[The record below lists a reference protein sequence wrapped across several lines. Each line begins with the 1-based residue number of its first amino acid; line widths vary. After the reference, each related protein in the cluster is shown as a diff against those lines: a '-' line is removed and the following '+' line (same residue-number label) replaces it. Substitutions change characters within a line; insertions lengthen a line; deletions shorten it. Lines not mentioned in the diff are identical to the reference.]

1 MPESF
6 PILVVDDDD
15 RMRELLVEIFSGQG
29 HEVIAASDGDTA
41 VRLIIENKFSLI
53 VTDLKMPKQDG
64 MAIIKQAKNVD
75 ADLPIIMIT
84 GHGSVNSAIEAMKQ
98 GAYDYIEKPFDPEQ
112 LTLVANRA
120 LQYYQLVR
128 KNRLMNSA
136 LRDLR
141 SHELIGGGPAM
152 QKVKNLVAKIAPLD
166 VSVMIQ
172 GETGTGKELIAR
184 LVHRN
189 SRRAGN
195 LFLPI
200 NCGAIAI
207 NLLESELFGHEQGAF
222 TGAEQQK
229 KGLVELASSG
239 TLFLDE
245 LNSMPAAFQAKIL
258 RFLQERSFFRV
269 GGSKELHSDVRIV
282 AATNVN
288 LVEEVAA
295 GRFRDD
301 LYFRLSIMVLRL
313 PPLRDRTEDIP
324 ELACYFLR
332 KYSALYEKKV
342 DRIDQYTLDQL
353 VDYPW
358 PGNIRELENVIS
370 SSVIMATGTAI
381 TSASLPDDFRK
392 GSLVTTA
399 EDSMKLSDMEQSMMR
414 KALLK
419 SDGNKARAARMLG
432 IDTSTLWRKIK
443 RYGL

>member
-1 MPESF
+1 
-6 PILVVDDDD
+6 
-15 RMRELLVEIFSGQG
+15 
-29 HEVIAASDGDTA
+29 
-41 VRLIIENKFSLI
+41 
-53 VTDLKMPKQDG
+53 
-64 MAIIKQAKNVD
+64 
-75 ADLPIIMIT
+75 
-84 GHGSVNSAIEAMKQ
+84 
-98 GAYDYIEKPFDPEQ
+98 
-112 LTLVANRA
+112 
-120 LQYYQLVR
+120 
-128 KNRLMNSA
+128 MNSA

-313 PPLRDRTEDIP
+313 PPLRERTEDIP

>member
-1 MPESF
+1 VPESF

-200 NCGAIAI
+200 NCGAIAV

-258 RFLQERSFFRV
+258 RFLQDRSFFRV

-358 PGNIRELENVIS
+358 PVIFVS
-370 SSVIMATGTAI
+370 WKT
-381 TSASLPDDFRK
+381 
-392 GSLVTTA
+392 
-399 EDSMKLSDMEQSMMR
+399 LSPVR
-414 KALLK
+414 
-419 SDGNKARAARMLG
+419 
-432 IDTSTLWRKIK
+432 
-443 RYGL
+443 

>member
-6 PILVVDDDD
+6 PVLVVDDDD

-29 HEVIAASDGDTA
+29 HKVLAASDGDA
-41 VRLIIENKFSLI
+41 AIRLIIEKKISLI

-64 MAIIKQAKNVD
+64 MAIVRQAKAVD

-112 LTLVANRA
+112 LKLVANRA
-120 LQYYQLVR
+120 LRYYQLIR
-128 KNRLMNSA
+128 KNRLMNST
-136 LRDLR
+136 LHDLR

-152 QKVKNLVAKIAPLD
+152 QKVKQLVAKIAPLD

-172 GETGTGKELIAR
+172 GETGTGKELVAR

-200 NCGAIAI
+200 NCGAIAES
-207 NLLESELFGHEQGAF
+207 LLESELFGHEQGAF
-222 TGAEQQK
+222 TGAEHQK

-245 LNSMPAAFQAKIL
+245 LNSMPAAFQSKIL
-258 RFLQERSFFRV
+258 RFLQDRSFFRV
-269 GGSKELHSDVRIV
+269 GGGKELHSDVRIV

-301 LYFRLSIMVLRL
+301 LYFRLSVMVLRL
-313 PPLRDRTEDIP
+313 PPLRERPEDIP

-332 KYSALYEKKV
+332 KYSSLYEKKV
-342 DRIDQYTLDQL
+342 DRIEPHTLDKL
-353 VDYPW
+353 IDHPW

-370 SSVIMATGTAI
+370 SSVIMTTGTVI
-381 TSASLPDDFRK
+381 TSASLPDDFHK
-392 GSLVTTA
+392 ESLVTPTT
-399 EDSMKLSDMEQSMMR
+399 DSMKLSDMEQSMMR

-432 IDTSTLWRKIK
+432 IDTSTLWRKMK

>member
-1 MPESF
+1 MSKSF
-6 PILVVDDDD
+6 PVLVVDDDD

-29 HEVIAASDGDTA
+29 HEVIAAPDGETA

-136 LRDLR
+136 LHDLR

-200 NCGAIAI
+200 NCGAIAV

-258 RFLQERSFFRV
+258 RFLQDRSFFRV

-313 PPLRDRTEDIP
+313 PPLRERTEDIP
-324 ELACYFLR
+324 ELACHFLR

-370 SSVIMATGTAI
+370 SSVIMATGTVI

-392 GSLVTTA
+392 GSLVTSV

>member
-29 HEVIAASDGDTA
+29 HEVIAAPDGETA

-136 LRDLR
+136 LHDLR

-200 NCGAIAI
+200 NCGAIAV

-258 RFLQERSFFRV
+258 RFLQDRSFFRV

-313 PPLRDRTEDIP
+313 PPLRERTEDIP
-324 ELACYFLR
+324 ELACHFLR

-370 SSVIMATGTAI
+370 SSVIMATGTVI

-392 GSLVTTA
+392 GSLVTSV

-432 IDTSTLWRKIK
+432 IDTSTLWRKMK